1 MPITQKVLE
10 IYEMHHRG
18 EWEGPDAVYDALLLS
33 NNSRRKWFPYKF
45 FTKIYPDKEGKKN
58 QLFEEENRVESRG
71 SVVSV
76 FNCRYR

>member
-18 EWEGPDAVYDALLLS
+18 EWEGPD
-33 NNSRRKWFPYKF
+33 FPYKF
-45 FTKIYPDKEGKKN
+45 FTKIYPDKEEKKN